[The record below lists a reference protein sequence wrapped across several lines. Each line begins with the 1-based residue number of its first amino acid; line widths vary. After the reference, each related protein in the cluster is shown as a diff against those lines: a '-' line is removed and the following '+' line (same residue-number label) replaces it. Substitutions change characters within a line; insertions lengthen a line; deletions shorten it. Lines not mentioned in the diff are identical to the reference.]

1 MLHGFLV
8 SRGATTVEDL
18 SLFSCSVGLNVGLDA
33 VCIFIRMVIPTG
45 VPSLHLSMART
56 CRVIGGIATD
66 AYMHAMKK
74 TGKVGRPLGAVVC
87 GPSSELVASTV
98 DKDLCRIL
106 PAPYHPGVERT
117 VPFQYP

>member
-45 VPSLHLSMART
+45 PFTFTFPWHELAASLEA
-56 CRVIGGIATD
+56 
-66 AYMHAMKK
+66 
-74 TGKVGRPLGAVVC
+74 
-87 GPSSELVASTV
+87 
-98 DKDLCRIL
+98 
-106 PAPYHPGVERT
+106 
-117 VPFQYP
+117 